1 MGMHFLAITA
11 GGFGWVRVG
20 SEQEKEKGKNGGRI
34 LLIGCACLAHLLC
47 GVCVCVCVHPLEAE
61 LLHCLRSIQI

>member
-20 SEQEKEKGKNGGRI
+20 SEQEKEKGKNGREDSTHWLR
-34 LLIGCACLAHLLC
+34 LLSAF
-47 GVCVCVCVHPLEAE
+47 VVRCVCVCVHSLEAE